1 MPLRPWRR
9 KRKTLRQSRRLK
21 VLSQILKSARLNPP
35 RKPLANRNDALHF
48 TSPRLFASRALAHR
62 HHGFSS
68 RAHRSRRSCAANA
81 RRRRHGFRFN
91 SASPRPGP
99 RSDDSCS
106 VWPLSRR
113 SRARQS
119 RRIISFSAAR
129 APRRS
134 RTLSCHART
143 RLRSADRLLRDWNS
157 RGPARS
163 AAPWKT
169 RRPRR
174 RLFHFARTLHS
185 EFRARPAAHFDFL
198 RAHRLAAGQRT
209 RRHLASHP
217 AGHHAGSRAC
227 RDSHA
232 HGAHLGA
239 RTAGERLRP
248 HRARQGPHRTR
259 RPVASRISQ
268 RADSHSHHSRLAIWY
283 ASRRNHCYRN
293 DFLLAGHRP
302 PRRASHRSTR
312 LSAAARLH
320 SCHCCFIRPGKSAD
334 GSGLRVRRSACAP
347 AMKALREFLRHSVPG
362 SVGFVLCVIL
372 IILAV
377 GAPWLAPYN
386 PAAQNLPARLVPPSA
401 AHWMGT
407 DELGRDV
414 LSRVIY
420 GARVSMSVSVSVVFG
435 AGIIG
440 LILGSLAGYF
450 GGWFD
455 RIVNIIL
462 INAFLSFPGI
472 LLAIAFAAFLGP
484 GLGNVIIALT
494 ITGWA
499 GYARLSR
506 AQVLQAK
513 EMDFVTAA
521 RSLGA
526 SHTRIL
532 VRHLLPNIIQPVLV
546 QGTIALAGAILA
558 ESTLSFLGLGVL
570 APMSSWGAM
579 LNDARGH
586 LFDAPHMVIFPAL
599 AVMTAVLAF
608 NLLGDAL
615 RDWMDPRIRSYLVV
629 TDLAR

>member
-1 MPLRPWRR
+1 
-9 KRKTLRQSRRLK
+9 
-21 VLSQILKSARLNPP
+21 
-35 RKPLANRNDALHF
+35 
-48 TSPRLFASRALAHR
+48 
-62 HHGFSS
+62 
-68 RAHRSRRSCAANA
+68 
-81 RRRRHGFRFN
+81 
-91 SASPRPGP
+91 
-99 RSDDSCS
+99 
-106 VWPLSRR
+106 
-113 SRARQS
+113 
-119 RRIISFSAAR
+119 
-129 APRRS
+129 
-134 RTLSCHART
+134 
-143 RLRSADRLLRDWNS
+143 
-157 RGPARS
+157 
-163 AAPWKT
+163 
-169 RRPRR
+169 
-174 RLFHFARTLHS
+174 
-185 EFRARPAAHFDFL
+185 
-198 RAHRLAAGQRT
+198 
-209 RRHLASHP
+209 
-217 AGHHAGSRAC
+217 
-227 RDSHA
+227 
-232 HGAHLGA
+232 
-239 RTAGERLRP
+239 
-248 HRARQGPHRTR
+248 
-259 RPVASRISQ
+259 
-268 RADSHSHHSRLAIWY
+268 
-283 ASRRNHCYRN
+283 
-293 DFLLAGHRP
+293 
-302 PRRASHRSTR
+302 
-312 LSAAARLH
+312 
-320 SCHCCFIRPGKSAD
+320 
-334 GSGLRVRRSACAP
+334 
-347 AMKALREFLRHSVPG
+347 MKALREFLRHSLPG

-372 IILAV
+372 IILAL

-386 PAAQNLPARLVPPSA
+386 PAAQNLVARLASPSA

-455 RIVNIIL
+455 RFVNIIL

-499 GYARLSR
+499 GYARLAR

-532 VRHLLPNIIQPVLV
+532 IRHLLPNIIQPVLV